1 MKRKVLCIALA
12 LLMCMMV
19 SVPAFAESSAEM
31 QPERA
36 MITASFGLKHISGST
51 YRMWAIINNPMEVSV
66 HATLTLY
73 DASYNPVASISKTS
87 SNPTISLFKDVS
99 LSSGTYH
106 LRLSYTADGATYAF
120 EKTYN
125 I

>member
-19 SVPAFAESSAEM
+19 TVPTFADNSVDTATEKAGIS
-31 QPERA
+31 
-36 MITASFGLKHISGST
+36 ITFGLKNMSGTT
-51 YRMWAIINNPMEVSV
+51 YRMWAKINNPTQVSV
-66 HATLTLY
+66 YARLTLY
-73 DASYNPVASISKTS
+73 DASYNQVTSIYKIS
-87 SNPTISLFKDVS
+87 SNPLISLSKDVV

-106 LRLSYTADGATYAF
+106 LRFTYTADGATYTY
-120 EKTYN
+120 EKTYT

>member
-1 MKRKVLCIALA
+1 MKRKVLCVVLA

-19 SVPAFAESSAEM
+19 TMPTFADSFAETS
-31 QPERA
+31 PERA
-36 MITASFGLKHISGST
+36 DITASFGLKHLSGST
-51 YRMWAIINNPMEVSV
+51 YRMWAKLNNPTQVSV
-66 HATLTLY
+66 YARLTLY
-73 DASYNPVASISKTS
+73 DASYNQVASIYKIS
-87 SNPTISLFKDVS
+87 SNPLISLSKDIT

-106 LRLSYTADGATYAF
+106 LRLTFTADGATHTY

>member
-19 SVPAFAESSAEM
+19 TLPTFADDSEENM
-31 QPERA
+31 PTRVE
-36 MITASFGLKHISGST
+36 IGASFGLKHISGST
-51 YRMWAIINNPMEVSV
+51 YKMWAKINNPNGATVSV
-66 HATLTLY
+66 TLVLY
-73 DASYNPVASISKTS
+73 DASYNYIAGIGTTSSNTTISISKNVT
-87 SNPTISLFKDVS
+87 

-106 LRLSYTADGATYAF
+106 LQLSYTVNGSTHSFERTYS
-120 EKTYN
+120 